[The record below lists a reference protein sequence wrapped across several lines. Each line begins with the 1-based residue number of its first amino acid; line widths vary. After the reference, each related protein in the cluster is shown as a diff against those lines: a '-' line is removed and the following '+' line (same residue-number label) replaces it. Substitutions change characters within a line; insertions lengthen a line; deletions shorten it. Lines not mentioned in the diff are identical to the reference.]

1 MMFFPLK
8 KTYYLRIIWALRR
21 LGEFW
26 YRPNADFGVSKKKK
40 PYETPVK
47 LKANVNDTVLNKH
60 NSYST
65 LFTFVLK
72 VKKRKQR
79 KSYKLFHLVLT
90 LEYY

>member
-8 KTYYLRIIWALRR
+8 KHIISELFE
-21 LGEFW
+21 LSG
-26 YRPNADFGVSKKKK
+26 GLVSFDIDPTPILAFQKKK